1 MRSRKLIFIAL
12 QNVRDVAAG
21 ARNIQTSSARFTG
34 VAGSLATSAVGRS
47 KKDSHI
53 STHKSSVNAVDPRR
67 AKAEAVAAVAA
78 ASAAA
83 AVALRSNEETAA
95 AARAKTEA
103 ARAKEKAA
111 AAAAAVAAAAAAARA
126 AKEAAIVAKKKIIVV
141 TGIYP
146 TVDEAALRKH
156 FSRFGN
162 INTCE
167 MCDTMLWIARNRSLL
182 IGMLCPQF

>member
-21 ARNIQTSSARFTG
+21 ARHKQTSSARFTG
-34 VAGSLATSAVGRS
+34 VAGSLATFAVGRS
-47 KKDSHI
+47 KKDSHV

-67 AKAEAVAAVAA
+67 AKAEAVAAAAA

-83 AVALRSNEETAA
+83 AVALRSNEEKAA

-103 ARAKEKAA
+103 ARAKEEEAA
-111 AAAAAVAAAAAAARA
+111 AAAATAFAARA
-126 AKEAAIVAKKKIIVV
+126 AKEAATIAKKKTIVV

-162 INTCE
+162 INICE